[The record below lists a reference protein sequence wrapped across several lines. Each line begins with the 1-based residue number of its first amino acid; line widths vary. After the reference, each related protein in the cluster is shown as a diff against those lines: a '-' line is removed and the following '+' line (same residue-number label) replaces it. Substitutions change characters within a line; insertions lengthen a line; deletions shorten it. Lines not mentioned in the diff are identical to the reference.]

1 MTALFAKFI
10 INFRWPICIVVLLLT
25 FFLTYQALQI
35 TLPEELADI
44 APKGHPNVQLT
55 AFMNEVFGIGTLVEI
70 GVEVKEGTIFNKET
84 IGKMHR
90 IGVTIYDMRG
100 VIRGQVVSIASH
112 SGVKNTR
119 TYIDEQG
126 LSVLDNQSFRDLS
139 KRAITEPEF
148 MSVYRQTVLNNE
160 AIYGKLVSWDQKSA
174 VIMARFWDASEFKY
188 IFQTLQ
194 KVLTEEED
202 ANHKFYLAGRTIEMG
217 YLHRFMKRILSLF
230 GVATVAIVLML
241 WVAFGTWRGIFM
253 PMWAAFVAVS
263 WGFGSEHLLGW
274 EMDIMT
280 IIVPFMIMA
289 MEVSHCVQILNRF
302 YEEFEKWGDNKKAA
316 EETLAHLVTPG
327 VISIVTDGAGFATLF
342 LIPFKLLQQMA
353 ASATYGVVRI
363 FFTTTIFIHAF
374 IAILPAPTEK
384 EMAKIRRRNK
394 VMHAILGKVADIAYG
409 PKRLIIIA
417 VSIVLVIIGAI
428 GLSKVEVGDM
438 QEGSP
443 LFWHDS
449 EYNRA
454 ERLIN
459 DNFFGVN
466 PYVIHIKGGKS
477 SALADPK
484 LIIDVHNLKNHLED
498 REDVQ
503 GSSAYTEVLKGIN
516 MAFHDND
523 PRWYVLPKDYLM
535 AWQYLDIFRTS
546 GGPDDSKAFFEIDYS
561 EGMLNLYVKDHRGRT
576 IRDII
581 KDTDQYLEKN
591 QLSEYEFQQP
601 AGLIGVFAGI
611 MDEIKKGQI
620 DALWQ
625 ISAVL
630 FLLCCIAYRSIV
642 AAVIIIIPLG
652 LGTLITFA
660 TMGFQEIG
668 LFIYTVPV
676 AALGMGLGIDYA
688 IYVVSRL
695 KEEYASGIK
704 GEEAYRQTL
713 NNAGKAVFFTAT
725 SITIG
730 VITLLLSDI
739 RFQAIL
745 GGMLSVV
752 LIANMLGS
760 IFLLPALLAQLNPKF
775 LTSQKGMKI

>member
-1 MTALFAKFI
+1 MTEIFAKFI
-10 INFRWPICIVVLLLT
+10 INFRWPICIIVLILT
-25 FFLTYQALQI
+25 FFLTYQATQV

-44 APKGHPNVQLT
+44 APKGHPNVELSKYMND
-55 AFMNEVFGIGTLVEI
+55 AFGVGTLVEI
-70 GVEVKEGTIFNKET
+70 GVEVKKGTIFNKDT
-84 IGKMHR
+84 IGKMYR
-90 IGVTIYDMRG
+90 IGQKIYDMRG
-100 VIRGQVVSIASH
+100 IIRGQVVSIASH
-112 SGVKNTR
+112 SGVKNLR

-126 LSVLDNQSFRDLS
+126 LSVLDNQSFRDLA
-139 KRAITEPEF
+139 KRAITDPEF
-148 MSVYRQTVLNNE
+148 MHVYRQTVLNNE
-160 AIYGKLVSWDQKSA
+160 AIYGKFVSWDQKSA
-174 VIMARFWDASEFKY
+174 VIMARFWDEKDFKY
-188 IFQTLQ
+188 IFQTLR
-194 KVLTEEED
+194 KILKEEED
-202 ANHKFYLAGRTIEMG
+202 ENHKFYLAGRVIEMG
-217 YLHRFMKRILSLF
+217 YLHLFMKRIVTLF
-230 GVATVAIVLML
+230 GVATVAIIIML

-274 EMDIMT
+274 KMDIMT

-302 YEEFEKWGDNKKAA
+302 YEEYEKWGDNKKAA

-394 VMHAILGKVADIAYG
+394 VMHAVLGKVAAICFGKGRMAVIATSVI
-409 PKRLIIIA
+409 L
-417 VSIVLVIIGAI
+417 LVVGVI
-428 GLSKVEVGDM
+428 GLTKVEVGDM

-443 LFWHDS
+443 LFWADS

-454 ERLIN
+454 EKLIN
-459 DNFFGVN
+459 EKFFGVN

-484 LIIDVHNLKNHLED
+484 LILDVHNLKNHLED
-498 REDVQ
+498 RQDVR
-503 GSSAYTEVLKGIN
+503 GSVAYTEVLKGIN

-523 PRWYVLPKDYLM
+523 PRWYVLPDDYLT
-535 AWQYLDIFRTS
+535 AWQFLDIFRTS
-546 GGPDDSKAFFEIDYS
+546 GGPDDSKGYFEIDYS
-561 EGMLNLYVKDHRGRT
+561 EGMLTLYVKDHRGRT

-581 KDTDQYLEKN
+581 NDTDQYLKQN
-591 QLSEYEFQQP
+591 QKSEYELRQA
-601 AGLIGVFAGI
+601 AGIIGIFAGI

-630 FLLCCIAYRSIV
+630 FLLCCLAYRSLV
-642 AAVIIIIPLG
+642 AAILIIIPLG

-676 AALGMGLGIDYA
+676 AALGMGLGVDYA

-695 KEEYASGIK
+695 KEEYAAGK
-704 GEEAYRQTL
+704 DDEEAYRQTL
-713 NNAGKAVFFTAT
+713 INAGKAVFFTAT

-730 VITLLLSDI
+730 VFTLLLSDI

-752 LIANMLGS
+752 LIANMLGA
-760 IFLLPALLAQLNPKF
+760 IFLLPSLLAQIKPKF
-775 LTSQKGMKI
+775 LTSKKGIAI